1 MFMSDQKRHYN
12 SYYKLALS
20 MWFFS
25 FIFCALYFFG
35 AMARSGIAFE
45 SLVSMPKSLVILWKG
60 LAEGLLVLAS
70 LIVARSGNSLK
81 LALSIFMIF
90 IADMVLALGAVPAAG
105 LIFAMAHLLAAFI
118 YLSSSLNP
126 VRSMMK
132 LISLVPI
139 LLVLAVL
146 IYSVVN
152 DNFQIIVVFP
162 IFSAI
167 ATLGALRSDYP
178 WFLNGVGTTLI
189 WVSDMLF
196 VFAVLSW
203 GTAVSVGWLV
213 WLTFSSG
220 LLLIVLGLVKNRIQL
235 SALEAN

>member
-1 MFMSDQKRHYN
+1 
-12 SYYKLALS
+12 
-20 MWFFS
+20 
-25 FIFCALYFFG
+25 
-35 AMARSGIAFE
+35 
-45 SLVSMPKSLVILWKG
+45 
-60 LAEGLLVLAS
+60 
-70 LIVARSGNSLK
+70 LIVARSSYSLK
-81 LALSIFMIF
+81 LSLSVFLIF

-105 LIFAMAHLLAAFI
+105 LIFAMAHLLAAFV

-126 VRSMMK
+126 VRPMMK

-196 VFAVLSW
+196 VFAVLSL